1 MINTKL
7 KKAMAVTLVSA
18 MAVSSLAACSSSSD
32 TGASSGA
39 TEDSKADGSSDAA
52 GGDESNS
59 ADGSDVA
66 DAAKMEAP
74 STEGWDDSKK
84 IYAYCWDSDFQTK
97 LNLVLDANP
106 QYKDY
111 VEIVVTGQSGTGAEY
126 KTTVDTA
133 FQGGDKYPS
142 LVAADNDVAKYWSED
157 SSKTVALSDIGLT
170 AEMYANAYPFASEY
184 GTYDGKLTCMT
195 WQATPGSVYYNRE
208 IAKEVF
214 GTDDPDEVQELLKD
228 WDTFFDTADKLKE
241 KGYYIVSGADD
252 VKYAIW
258 DSEQKSAWVT
268 DKDGT
273 ETLTLDNAVNTY
285 LETAKKLYDGG
296 YVDTTSKLWEDPW
309 NANMDGKA
317 FCYFACPW
325 FKDTIVKGAPKIAE
339 AGGWGACA
347 GPASYHWG
355 GTYVMVGKDTPN
367 PELAAYLMY
376 ELCCDADMMYT
387 ISDKTGDFVNN
398 QAAVEKLI
406 ADGKGAQDFLGG
418 QNPFS
423 VWNENAKT
431 LSLKNVTY
439 SDSSIKSYID
449 KASEGYNNGTYK
461 TIDDAIQFIKDQ
473 AKTEL
478 GLAVE

>member
-18 MAVSSLAACSSSSD
+18 MAVSSLAACSGSSSSD
-32 TGASSGA
+32 AGA
-39 TEDSKADGSSDAA
+39 TKGTEGTKAADASK
-52 GGDESNS
+52 DESQG
-59 ADGSDVA
+59 GST

-74 STEGWDDSKK
+74 STDGWDASKK
-84 IYAYCWDSDFQTK
+84 IYAYCWDNDFKGK
-97 LNLVLDANP
+97 LEIVLEANP

-111 VEIVVTGQSGTGAEY
+111 VEIVSTGQSGTGPEY

-133 FQGGDKYPS
+133 FSGGEKYPS

-157 SSKTVALSDIGLT
+157 SSKTIALSEIGLT
-170 AEMYANAYPFASEY
+170 SEMYADAYPFASEY

-214 GTDDPDEVQELLKD
+214 GTDDPDKVQELLKD
-228 WDTFFDTADKLKE
+228 WDTFFETADKLKE

-273 ETLTLDNAVNTY
+273 ETLTLDSAVNTY

-296 YVDTTSKLWEDPW
+296 YVDTTSKLWESPW
-309 NANMDGKA
+309 KSNMDGKA

-325 FKDTIVKGAPKIAE
+325 FKDTIVGAAPNIAK

-387 ISDKTGDFVNN
+387 ISEKTGDFVNN
-398 QAAVEKLI
+398 QKAVEKLI

-439 SDSSIKSYID
+439 SDSTIKSYID
-449 KASEGYNNGTYK
+449 KASEGYNNGTY
-461 TIDDAIQFIKDQ
+461 TLDQAIQFIKDQ

>member
-18 MAVSSLAACSSSSD
+18 MAVSSLAACSSSSSD
-32 TGASSGA
+32 TGSTG
-39 TEDSKADGSSDAA
+39 DSKASESAGEGSSDAA
-52 GGDESNS
+52 GESS
-59 ADGSDVA
+59 DGGNT

-74 STEGWDDSKK
+74 STDGWDESKK

-111 VEIVVTGQSGTGAEY
+111 VEIVVTGQSGTGPEY

-133 FQGGDKYPS
+133 FDGGDKYPS

-157 SSKTVALSDIGLT
+157 SSKTIALSEIGLT
-170 AEMYANAYPFASEY
+170 DEMYADAYPFASEY

-214 GTDDPDEVQELLKD
+214 GTDDPDEVQKLLKD
-228 WDTFFDTADKLKE
+228 WDTFFDTAEKLKE

-258 DSEQKSAWVT
+258 DSEQTSAWVT

-273 ETLTLDNAVNTY
+273 ETLTLDDAVTTY

-296 YVDTTSKLWEDPW
+296 YVDTTSELWATSW
-309 NANMDGKA
+309 TANMDGKA

-325 FKDTIVKGAPKIAE
+325 FKDTIVKGAPDIAE

-367 PELAAYLMY
+367 PELAAYLLY

-398 QAAVEKLI
+398 QKAVDKLI

-439 SDSSIKSYID
+439 SDSTIKTYID
-449 KASEGYNNGTYK
+449 TASKNYNNGTY
-461 TIDDAIQFIKDQ
+461 TLDEAIQYIKDQ

>member
-1 MINTKL
+1 
-7 KKAMAVTLVSA
+7 MAVTLVSA